1 MKLIAVWTAVALMEV
16 LMTPRLAHAQSRV
29 PQFQVEPFWPKPLPN
44 NWILGQ
50 VSGIATDRND
60 RIWVVHRP
68 TTLTRASER
77 PSRSRQKRIA
87 VSLRRRFWCSTS
99 PVSCSA
105 PGAAPARVTNGP

>member
-50 VSGIATDRND
+50 FSGIATDRND

-68 TTLTRASER
+68 TTLTRASAR
-77 PSRSRQKRIA
+77 LGK
-87 VSLRRRFWCSTS
+87 
-99 PVSCSA
+99 
-105 PGAAPARVTNGP
+105 AARK